1 MRKDNSSLMLADQT
15 LPEPHCS
22 ILVIHRRL
30 GKTTGFQRKIPQ
42 TVKGLRIMQMEKQL
56 QEPGT
61 ESLKKLG
68 THRLTTVIIM

>member
-1 MRKDNSSLMLADQT
+1 MFWIREDNSSLILADLT
-15 LPEPHCS
+15 LLEPHCA

-30 GKTTGFQRKIPQ
+30 GKTKGFQRKMLQ

-61 ESLKKLG
+61 
-68 THRLTTVIIM
+68 